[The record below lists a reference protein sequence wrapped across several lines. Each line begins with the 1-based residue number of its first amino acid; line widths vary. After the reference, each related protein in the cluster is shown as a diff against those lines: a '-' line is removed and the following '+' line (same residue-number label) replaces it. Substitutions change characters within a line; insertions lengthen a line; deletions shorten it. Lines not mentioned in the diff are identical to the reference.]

1 MGMSVCGTLLMRIY
15 HSKRDAM
22 EYKKNKSR
30 MTLIKRRKRLES
42 GADCDGI
49 LTQASFRVN
58 DRCERKFVGGRDLV
72 FKFGKYS
79 F

>member
-1 MGMSVCGTLLMRIY
+1 MWDTANENLSFKESCKGV
-15 HSKRDAM
+15 
-22 EYKKNKSR
+22 KKNKSR
-30 MTLIKRRKRLES
+30 MTLIKWRKRLES
-42 GADCDGI
+42 GADSDGI

-58 DRCERKFVGGRDLV
+58 DRCERKVVGGRDLT